1 MLLFCR
7 SLQYGTVRITADGLC
22 CGQHLVTSCKY
33 VTNTPD
39 SRSGEKFVRGNKS
52 TCLSKLVEQECHTEG
67 EVFASDGV
75 MSDFSLTEPA
85 RSRRESR
92 VN

>member
-1 MLLFCR
+1 MVI
-7 SLQYGTVRITADGLC
+7 Q
-22 CGQHLVTSCKY
+22 
-33 VTNTPD
+33 
-39 SRSGEKFVRGNKS
+39 S

-67 EVFASDGV
+67 EVYASDGV

-92 VN
+92 VNSATLSGLGGDQIMSAGADDVNRSIVTLQRNMFAVNV